1 MSALKSLFRDMS
13 QAPPQEAELLVYEN
27 KFLKQT
33 IMSLRDE
40 LVTKDQEQETVLQDG
55 LAKINREN
63 DHLRSSLSY
72 LREQLDQ
79 AKLNHEEEIQKQS
92 QAKAQ
97 NETNLRKLVQTLRIQ
112 LEKSER
118 NQEA

>member
-1 MSALKSLFRDMS
+1 MSVLKSLFRDMS

-92 QAKAQ
+92 QAKAHNWKSQ
-97 NETNLRKLVQTLRIQ
+97 SVIRKQRG
-112 LEKSER
+112 KSY
-118 NQEA
+118 